1 MSEVLNPSSFSD
13 SESMLLLLIERATLI
28 TPHSHNLGALALGGF
43 MVKTIGWKVI
53 GVTCL
58 IYAAIY
64 AYERLTWNNRAKQ
77 KAFKKQY
84 VVHATRKLKLIVDL
98 TSANCSHQVQ
108 QSVPLSLYPES

>member
-1 MSEVLNPSSFSD
+1 
-13 SESMLLLLIERATLI
+13 
-28 TPHSHNLGALALGGF
+28 

-108 QSVPLSLYPES
+108 QSVPSLLLDFLNRELTPSAAGN